1 MARNTSINLSH
12 FDSINISAS
21 DAFQADLGWAVL
33 TGAHTIAA
41 LAEATGATKSRVTY
55 HVKKMARRN
64 QLALTKEKVNGRLV
78 LVARCVGQTI
88 PCPTARELP
97 HDKTV
102 DAKFERMV
110 RTANHSATALS
121 RACERVA
128 RLGKRTLDSALLD
141 IAMALNEQRH
151 VVLQARLQASAE
163 ANGDAEARDQ
173 AISAMA
179 RHCENRE
186 RMLASARRWVARHPE
201 SRHLAA

>member
-1 MARNTSINLSH
+1 MATTINLSSH
-12 FDSINISAS
+12 YDSMNISAS

-55 HVKKMARRN
+55 HVKKMAKRG
-64 QLALTKEKVNGRLV
+64 QLALSKEKVNGRLV

-88 PCPTARELP
+88 PCPAVNELP

-102 DAKFERMV
+102 DAKFERIV
-110 RTANHSATALS
+110 RTANHNPAALS

-141 IAMALNEQRH
+141 LAMALSEQRH
-151 VVLQARLQASAE
+151 VALQARLQASAE
-163 ANGDAEARDQ
+163 ASGDQAGREQ

-179 RHCENRE
+179 YHCQNRDSL
-186 RMLASARRWVARHPE
+186 LASARRWVARHPNC
-201 SRHLAA
+201 RHLAA